1 MSDLVEKHDPIIRN
15 LKDLKDKEKEKMDEG
30 TITYENMLTRPVMVS
45 AEASTDIQVKTE
57 SKETSIE
64 ANELGNDEISRYEN
78 CLTNLKNQSKSQ

>member
-45 AEASTDIQVKTE
+45 AEASTDI
-57 SKETSIE
+57 
-64 ANELGNDEISRYEN
+64 
-78 CLTNLKNQSKSQ
+78 